1 MPGGGRGS
9 GGLTGPDTPAR
20 SSRGFPH
27 AGRSDLANAKLNS
40 TFTFG
45 HFQEPK
51 GEKKTP
57 DAKGPKWWA
66 PDAKPTLKQ
75 AADKDVEKFWK
86 TSGEELKESYKW
98 ASDIR
103 AYSRSASV
111 DLAADTKGMPL
122 PKTLYSGTYH
132 GHTGSA
138 AKGKDG
144 SYRYGRSESNKAYQM
159 SALQAQKN
167 KQIGQQSSVSLGF
180 Y

>member
-1 MPGGGRGS
+1 M
-9 GGLTGPDTPAR
+9 
-20 SSRGFPH
+20 
-27 AGRSDLANAKLNS
+27 
-40 TFTFG
+40 
-45 HFQEPK
+45 
-51 GEKKTP
+51 
-57 DAKGPKWWA
+57 
-66 PDAKPTLKQ
+66 
-75 AADKDVEKFWK
+75 EKFWK

-167 KQIGQQSSVSLGF
+167 KQPAEQRVPRLLLTAAGAPGRAPRGLPPVLYPPPPCNSFLSRSGRV
-180 Y
+180 